1 VCTAM
6 GLYGL
11 YRYHGLSKEKRAEA
25 DRVAVSFARELYG
38 KALDQLTSQQVSRVN
53 EVVKGHFAA

>member
-1 VCTAM
+1 M